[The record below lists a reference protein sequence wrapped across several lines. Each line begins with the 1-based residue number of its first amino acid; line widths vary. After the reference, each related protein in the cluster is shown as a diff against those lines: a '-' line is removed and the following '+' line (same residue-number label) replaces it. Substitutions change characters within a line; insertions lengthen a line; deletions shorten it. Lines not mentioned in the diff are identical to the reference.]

1 MYVQPLHSGCM
12 PFDPKVCVLY
22 NYTLREKVAY
32 TSKRGHLLDFTL
44 TTLAQ
49 FRMRWGPID
58 SPLK

>member
-1 MYVQPLHSGCM
+1 M
-12 PFDPKVCVLY
+12 PFGPKVCVLY

-32 TSKRGHLLDFTL
+32 TSKRGRLVDFTL